1 MMDTTYSVTRWQFLA
16 MLLIVALGTMLGVS
30 VLAIEGIRQVNVTQA
45 TALRAEKHVM
55 EHDRSAEEWRAR
67 ILTLERQMEEIKT
80 KAGARADPFTGTMGK
95 ALETRIQAVEQSLA
109 GIGSLSVEGKRR
121 RSPSEAK

>member
-1 MMDTTYSVTRWQFLA
+1 MNTTYTVTRWQFLA

-30 VLAIEGIRQVNVTQA
+30 VIAIEGIRQVNATQA
-45 TALRAEKHVM
+45 TALRAEKHVA
-55 EHDRSAEEWRAR
+55 EHDRTAEEWKAR
-67 ILTLERQMEEIKT
+67 IVTLERQVEEIKT